1 MHENP
6 QPAGPS
12 IRDLMP
18 QGFLRILLAS
28 TGCKQRATISD
39 VVLLE
44 STASKYWP
52 AVEALAKETNPE
64 GFAQWEA
71 AHLAQAA

>member
-1 MHENP
+1 MHANTEMT
-6 QPAGPS
+6 APS
-12 IRDLMP
+12 IRSLMP
-18 QGFLRILLAS
+18 EGFLRMLLNR

-44 STASKYWP
+44 ATTSKYWP
-52 AVEALAKETNPE
+52 AVEALAKETNAE

-71 AHLAQAA
+71 SHAQAA

>member
-1 MHENP
+1 MHANT
-6 QPAGPS
+6 QTTAPS

-18 QGFLRILLAS
+18 NGFLRTLLAR

-39 VVLLE
+39 VVLVE
-44 STASKYWP
+44 ATTSKYWP
-52 AVEALAKETNPE
+52 AVEKLARETNPE

-71 AHLAQAA
+71 SHAQAA

>member
-1 MHENP
+1 L
-6 QPAGPS
+6 Q
-12 IRDLMP
+12 R
-18 QGFLRILLAS
+18 

-44 STASKYWP
+44 QTTSKYWP
-52 AVEALAKETNPE
+52 ATAQLARETNPA

-71 AHLAQAA
+71 AHEAQAA